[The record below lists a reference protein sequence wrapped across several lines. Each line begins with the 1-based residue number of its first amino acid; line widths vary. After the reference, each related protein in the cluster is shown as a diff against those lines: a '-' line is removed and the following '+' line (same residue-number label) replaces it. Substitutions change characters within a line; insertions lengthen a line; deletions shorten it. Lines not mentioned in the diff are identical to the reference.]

1 MIVKARTDFGG
12 QYAMYKDDVAE
23 LPENAVTRGLI
34 HNGFIEEVEDK
45 EIIAIEN
52 NEAIKDDGTLDLDK
66 LNKEELLEMC
76 EKMNLDVDK
85 KMKKADLVAAIEEAA
100 DGKESEEAADDEI
113 SAED

>member
-1 MIVKARTDFGG
+1 MIVKAKTDFGG

-34 HNGFIEEVEDK
+34 LNGFIEEVEDK

-52 NEAIKDDGTLDLDK
+52 NEAIEDDGTLDLHK
-66 LNKEELLEMC
+66 LSKDELLEMC
-76 EKMNLDVDK
+76 EEMNIDVDK
-85 KMKKADLVAAIEEAA
+85 KAKKVDLVAAIEEAA
-100 DGKESEEAADDEI
+100 DGKEPEEAAEDEI